1 MGRILIDI
9 IRINGFR
16 GLDNL
21 ELSLQDT
28 TVLTGANNAGKTS
41 VLKALQ
47 LVLGNRSFLTTDDL
61 NIKSGTRAESII
73 VDIRIIPTDENNKR
87 AANFDDDWEAYFTDK
102 AIKYDD
108 QSLAYIPIRTKFV
121 YNHSR
126 SDFDKQQR
134 ILKLWESNDVE
145 WFNIETTK
153 EKVLLDALPFFYLE
167 AQRDVVEDLKFKS
180 SYLGRM
186 MSQISQSYSKD
197 DIEALESIIEE
208 LNNKAI
214 EKSEILSIIQAVLSG
229 IDTTI
234 DNKGSNVTLSP
245 FAKKIRDLNKTISIQ
260 YGEND
265 NSFTMEYHGMG
276 TRSWSSLLAFKAFI
290 KHITG
295 LTEKTSDIPI
305 YPIIAIEEPEAH
317 LHPNEQKKLYRQIQ
331 EISGQK
337 IISSHSPYVV
347 ASANLYEVRHLY
359 KSAKIRV
366 GHLDEEA
373 LNADDY
379 RKIKQ
384 KVVNTKGE
392 IIFSKCI
399 VFFEGET
406 EEQALPILA
415 QKYFKIH
422 PSEIGID
429 FVGVGGAGNYFPFI
443 EFANQMQIPWFIF
456 SDGEPGPVA
465 DMSKAVE
472 KCYGDDFHGLDK
484 CDNVIVIDNG
494 DDFEKYIIRCDYL
507 SDIKEYLKSQALPQ
521 CVNDQHRQKK
531 IKEIDAY
538 TSEYILTESKNNKT
552 KYALVYA
559 NAIAKSSKDIPE
571 LFVLLFERI
580 KNKLT

>member
-214 EKSEILSIIQAVLSG
+214 EKVKFFRLFKRYCLGSIRQLTTRDPTSHFLHLLRKSE
-229 IDTTI
+229 T
-234 DNKGSNVTLSP
+234 
-245 FAKKIRDLNKTISIQ
+245 
-260 YGEND
+260 
-265 NSFTMEYHGMG
+265 
-276 TRSWSSLLAFKAFI
+276 
-290 KHITG
+290 
-295 LTEKTSDIPI
+295 
-305 YPIIAIEEPEAH
+305 
-317 LHPNEQKKLYRQIQ
+317 
-331 EISGQK
+331 
-337 IISSHSPYVV
+337 
-347 ASANLYEVRHLY
+347 
-359 KSAKIRV
+359 
-366 GHLDEEA
+366 
-373 LNADDY
+373 
-379 RKIKQ
+379 
-384 KVVNTKGE
+384 
-392 IIFSKCI
+392 
-399 VFFEGET
+399 
-406 EEQALPILA
+406 
-415 QKYFKIH
+415 
-422 PSEIGID
+422 
-429 FVGVGGAGNYFPFI
+429 
-443 EFANQMQIPWFIF
+443 
-456 SDGEPGPVA
+456 
-465 DMSKAVE
+465 
-472 KCYGDDFHGLDK
+472 
-484 CDNVIVIDNG
+484 
-494 DDFEKYIIRCDYL
+494 
-507 SDIKEYLKSQALPQ
+507 
-521 CVNDQHRQKK
+521 
-531 IKEIDAY
+531 
-538 TSEYILTESKNNKT
+538 
-552 KYALVYA
+552 
-559 NAIAKSSKDIPE
+559 
-571 LFVLLFERI
+571 
-580 KNKLT
+580 

>member
-265 NSFTMEYHGMG
+265 LSLIHISEP
-276 TRSWSSLLAFKAFI
+276 TRL
-290 KHITG
+290 
-295 LTEKTSDIPI
+295 
-305 YPIIAIEEPEAH
+305 
-317 LHPNEQKKLYRQIQ
+317 
-331 EISGQK
+331 
-337 IISSHSPYVV
+337 
-347 ASANLYEVRHLY
+347 
-359 KSAKIRV
+359 
-366 GHLDEEA
+366 
-373 LNADDY
+373 
-379 RKIKQ
+379 
-384 KVVNTKGE
+384 
-392 IIFSKCI
+392 
-399 VFFEGET
+399 
-406 EEQALPILA
+406 
-415 QKYFKIH
+415 
-422 PSEIGID
+422 
-429 FVGVGGAGNYFPFI
+429 
-443 EFANQMQIPWFIF
+443 
-456 SDGEPGPVA
+456 
-465 DMSKAVE
+465 
-472 KCYGDDFHGLDK
+472 
-484 CDNVIVIDNG
+484 
-494 DDFEKYIIRCDYL
+494 
-507 SDIKEYLKSQALPQ
+507 
-521 CVNDQHRQKK
+521 
-531 IKEIDAY
+531 
-538 TSEYILTESKNNKT
+538 
-552 KYALVYA
+552 
-559 NAIAKSSKDIPE
+559 
-571 LFVLLFERI
+571 
-580 KNKLT
+580 

>member
-317 LHPNEQKKLYRQIQ
+317 LHPNAQKKLYRQIQ

-472 KCYGDDFHGLDK
+472 KCY
-484 CDNVIVIDNG
+484 
-494 DDFEKYIIRCDYL
+494 
-507 SDIKEYLKSQALPQ
+507 
-521 CVNDQHRQKK
+521 
-531 IKEIDAY
+531 
-538 TSEYILTESKNNKT
+538 
-552 KYALVYA
+552 
-559 NAIAKSSKDIPE
+559 
-571 LFVLLFERI
+571 
-580 KNKLT
+580 

>member
-1 MGRILIDI
+1 MGSILIDK
-9 IRINGFR
+9 IRIKGFR
-16 GLDNL
+16 GLDNI

-28 TVLTGANNAGKTS
+28 TILTGANNVGKTS

-47 LVLGNRSFLTTDDL
+47 LALGNRAFLSTDDL
-61 NIKSGTRAESII
+61 NIKSGSRAANII
-73 VDIRIIPTDENNKR
+73 VDIRIIPIDENNER
-87 AANFDDDWEAYFTDK
+87 TQDFDDDWEAYFTDK

-108 QSLAYIPIRTKFV
+108 QSFAYIPIRTKFV
-121 YNHSR
+121 FNHSR

-134 ILKLWESNDVE
+134 ILKQWENMDVK
-145 WFNIETTK
+145 WFDIETTK
-153 EKVLLDALPFFYLE
+153 EKVSLDALPFFYLE

-186 MSQISQSYSKD
+186 MSQISQSYSQD
-197 DIEALESIIEE
+197 DIDALESIIED

-214 EKSEILSIIQAVLSG
+214 EKSDILSIIQAVLSG

-260 YGEND
+260 YGENED
-265 NSFTMEYHGMG
+265 SFTMEYHGMG

-290 KHITG
+290 KHITN
-295 LTEKTSDIPI
+295 LTEKTSDTPI

-317 LHPNEQKKLYRQIQ
+317 LHPNAQKKLYHQIQ
-331 EISGQK
+331 DINGQK
-337 IISSHSPYVV
+337 IISTHSPYIV
-347 ASANLYEVRHLY
+347 ASSNIYEVRHLY
-359 KSAKIRV
+359 RAKSIQV
-366 GHLDEEA
+366 GYLDKDI
-373 LNADDY
+373 LNDDDY

-392 IIFSKCI
+392 ILFSKCI

-415 QKYFKIH
+415 QKYFEVH
-422 PSEIGID
+422 PSEIGLD

-443 EFANQMQIPWFIF
+443 EFAKRMQIPWFIF

-465 DMSKAVE
+465 NMSKAVE
-472 KCYGDDFHGLDK
+472 KCLGDGFSGLDQ
-484 CDNVIVIDNG
+484 CDNIVIIDQD

-507 SDIKEYLKSQALPQ
+507 SDIKDYIKSQELPK
-521 CVNDQHRQKK
+521 CKNDQHREKK
-531 IKEIDAY
+531 IKEIEGY
-538 TSEYILTESKNNKT
+538 TSEQILSESKKNKT
-552 KYALVYA
+552 QYALVYA
-559 NAIAKSSKDIPE
+559 NAIAISSKEIPD
-571 LFVLLFERI
+571 LFVVLFNRI
-580 KNKLT
+580 KNRLS